1 MSKKRVLT
9 LFTSGMLICLSLG
22 VAKQAL
28 AQNNRSNQIPNKPFY
43 ERNIGNGRRLEAD
56 STGGGVRFKNGIR
69 VGVER
74 IPVGKPKI
82 ERRGNT
88 TIIDNNPTNTG
99 VGINYRF

>member
-1 MSKKRVLT
+1 MR
-9 LFTSGMLICLSLG
+9 I
-22 VAKQAL
+22 AD
-28 AQNNRSNQIPNKPFY
+28 QIPNKPFY
-43 ERNIGNGRRLEAD
+43 EKNMGNGRRLEAD

-69 VGVER
+69 VGVEK
-74 IPVGKPKI
+74 IPTGKPNI